1 MADTTKNTSSGSSEA
16 SLDVAA
22 KPICGLVMPISAVDG
37 YSEQHWLEV
46 KRIIAEAV
54 EPKGF
59 NLRLVSDADES
70 GIIQKRIVQNLYE
83 NEVVICDV
91 SSKNP
96 NVMFELGLR
105 LAFDKPTIVIKDDT
119 TNYSFDTSPIEHV
132 GYPRD
137 LRYSSIIQFK
147 DRLSAKVEA
156 TYQAFKNDPEYSTFL
171 KSFGEYRVP
180 KLEKKDVTQDAYII
194 DALEELNQQMRL
206 LRRDSRKSLLVP
218 PRIRAQDAASSA
230 DFSALLKKH
239 ITEFLGDELGEF
251 PIFVPLEQEQQLIE
265 HLESQSEIRRLAGS
279 PGKLK
284 AALSGFV
291 NPF

>member
-1 MADTTKNTSSGSSEA
+1 MADVLKRDDGSSSE
-16 SLDVAA
+16 SV
-22 KPICGLVMPISAVDG
+22 PTPTCGLVMPISAVDG
-37 YSEQHWLEV
+37 YTEQHWLEV
-46 KRIIAEAV
+46 KRIISEAV

-59 NLRLVSDADES
+59 CLKLVSDADES

-119 TNYSFDTSPIEHV
+119 TNYSFDTSPIEHI

-147 DRLSAKVEA
+147 DRLSSKVDA
-156 TYQAFKNDPEYSTFL
+156 TYQAFKTDPEYSTFL

-180 KLEKKDVTQDAYII
+180 KLEKRDVSKDAYII
-194 DALEELNQQMRL
+194 ETLEELSHQVRM
-206 LRRDSRKSLLVP
+206 LRRDSRSLLP
-218 PRIRAQDAASSA
+218 ARMRSSVETSSQV
-230 DFSALLKKH
+230 DFGAILKKH
-239 ITEFLGDELGEF
+239 VTEFIGDELGEF
-251 PIFVPLEQEQQLIE
+251 PIFIPPEQEEKLIE
-265 HLESQSEIRRLAGS
+265 YLESQPDIRRLAGS
-279 PGKLK
+279 PAKLK
-284 AALSGFV
+284 ANLSGYV